1 MTNVRVVVFAAA
13 HVMLTPHPL
22 SLCPVTSFVF
32 GFFLPL
38 DGKISPVSPK
48 SLLLFRIVAT
58 VATSDLADWLWPHLP
73 ICRSLLMVDMYT
85 TCYGKQRAG
94 IMARHF
100 AVLACMAAV
109 VTTATAASLGPASA
123 PSMLKLR
130 SNLSNQR
137 DIKLIPKK
145 ADSAEYFTTPV
156 DKDEEMLCLRMRS
169 SPIQSK
175 VQCSRYFLY

>member
-1 MTNVRVVVFAAA
+1 M
-13 HVMLTPHPL
+13 
-22 SLCPVTSFVF
+22 
-32 GFFLPL
+32 
-38 DGKISPVSPK
+38 
-48 SLLLFRIVAT
+48 
-58 VATSDLADWLWPHLP
+58 
-73 ICRSLLMVDMYT
+73 
-85 TCYGKQRAG
+85 TCYGQQRAG

-137 DIKLIPKK
+137 AIKLTPNQ

-156 DKDEEMLCLRMRS
+156 DKDEEMLCLRMRLCKS
-169 SPIQSK
+169 RAK
-175 VQCSRYFLY
+175 CSARAIFCISRHS